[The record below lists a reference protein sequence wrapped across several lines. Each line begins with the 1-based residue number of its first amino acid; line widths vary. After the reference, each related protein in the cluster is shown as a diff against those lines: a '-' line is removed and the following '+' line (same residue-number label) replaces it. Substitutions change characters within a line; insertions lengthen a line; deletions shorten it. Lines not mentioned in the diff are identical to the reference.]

1 MAGTTVKFDHA
12 DPGISD
18 QLLDWGLRLQ
28 RASPIAYSEAHGGF
42 WIASRYQ
49 DIVTIMRDTQTFI
62 CSQRITLPPQKSPVP
77 VVPLESDEP
86 DHTFYRSV
94 LAPFLTQKAVRQY
107 EDRIRNIVI
116 EALHPIIERG
126 GGDAMTEFAA
136 RIPTR
141 AMAMVF
147 GFSDDDAYRFDS
159 GFSALVDAAGS
170 GDTQRQIAAVESFRS
185 FLLEKLADGRSR
197 PDESSLVTAI
207 LRHEVAGRTY
217 TEDEQ
222 LGLMWS
228 AAGGAIDTTKLAI
241 GHAIRE
247 LGIDRAT
254 RRKLT
259 DNPALIPAAVED
271 SLRLNA
277 PAFMTARYVAK
288 PVTLAGATLKPGD
301 RVLLVYG
308 WGNRDE
314 TAFPCPRELQLDRPP
329 NKHLTFGHGI
339 HLCVGMHLAKLELKI
354 VLEEVLARI
363 PDYELVNP
371 AAGPVLHGGMMWGF
385 DTLPIRTFRG
395 NQAEVP
401 THE

>member
-1 MAGTTVKFDHA
+1 MTRTTVNFDHA
-12 DPGISD
+12 DPRISA
-18 QLLDWGLRLQ
+18 QLLSWGVRLQ
-28 RASPIAYSEAHGGF
+28 KESPLAYSEAHGGF

-49 DIVTIMRDTQTFI
+49 DIVAIMRDTQTFI

-94 LAPFLTQKAVRQY
+94 LSPFLTQKAVRQY
-107 EDRIRNIVI
+107 EQRIRDIVVD
-116 EALHPIIERG
+116 ALLPIIERG
-126 GGDAMTEFAA
+126 AGDAMTDFAA

-147 GFSDDDAYRFDS
+147 GFTDDDAYRFDS

-170 GDTQRQIAAVESFRS
+170 GNVERQIAAVESFRS
-185 FLLEKLADGRSR
+185 FLLEKLAEGRAGP
-197 PDESSLVTAI
+197 PDSSLVSAI
-207 LRHEVAGRTY
+207 LRHEVAGRSY
-217 TEDEQ
+217 TDDER

-247 LGIDRAT
+247 LGVNKAMRRRLIDDRS
-254 RRKLT
+254 
-259 DNPALIPAAVED
+259 LIASAVED

-277 PAFMTARYVAK
+277 PAFMTARYVNK
-288 PVTLAGATLKPGD
+288 PANVGGATLQPGD

-314 TAFPCPRELQLDRPP
+314 TAFPLPGDLQLDRPP

-354 VLEEVLARI
+354 VLEEVLSRI
-363 PDYELVNP
+363 PDYELATP
-371 AAGPVLHGGMMWGF
+371 EASPVLHGGMMWGF
-385 DTLPIRTFRG
+385 DTLPIRLPRHDV
-395 NQAEVP
+395 NKAP
-401 THE
+401 HE

>member
-1 MAGTTVKFDHA
+1 MTATTVKFDHA
-12 DPGISD
+12 DPGISN

-28 RASPIAYSEAHGGF
+28 KESALTYSEAHGGF

-49 DIVTIMRDTQTFI
+49 DIVAIMRDTQSFI

-94 LAPFLTQKAVRQY
+94 LAPFLTAKAVRQY
-107 EDRIRNIVI
+107 EDRIRRIVT
-116 EALHPIIERG
+116 EALDPIVARG
-126 GGDAMTEFAA
+126 NGDAMTEFAA

-147 GFSDDDAYRFDS
+147 GFTDSDAYRFDS

-170 GDTQRQIAAVESFRS
+170 GDVQRQIAAVESFRA
-185 FLLEKLADGRSR
+185 FLLEKLAEGRAKPDG
-197 PDESSLVTAI
+197 SSLVSAI
-207 LRHEVAGRTY
+207 LRHEVAGRAY

-247 LGIDRAT
+247 LGLDRTT
-254 RRKLT
+254 RKKLIK
-259 DNPALIPAAVED
+259 NPAAIAAAVDD

-277 PAFMTARYVAK
+277 PAFMTARYVDK
-288 PVTLAGATLKPGD
+288 PVTVGGAAMKTGD

-308 WGNRDE
+308 FGNRDE
-314 TAFPCPRELQLDRPP
+314 TAFACPHELHLDRPP

-354 VLEEVLARI
+354 VLEELLARI
-363 PDYELVNP
+363 PDYSLVTP
-371 AAGPVLHGGMMWGF
+371 EAGPVLHGGMMWGF
-385 DTLPIRTFRG
+385 DTLPIRTSG
-395 NQAEVP
+395 NN
-401 THE
+401 

>member
-1 MAGTTVKFDHA
+1 MTGTRVKFDHA
-12 DPGISD
+12 DPSISD

-28 RASPIAYSEAHGGF
+28 KESALTYSEAHGGF

-94 LAPFLTQKAVRQY
+94 LAPFLTAKAVRQY
-107 EDRIRNIVI
+107 EDRIRKIVT
-116 EALHPIIERG
+116 EALDPIVAHG

-147 GFSDDDAYRFDS
+147 GFTDSDAYRFDN

-170 GDTQRQIAAVESFRS
+170 GDVQRQIAAVESFRS
-185 FLLEKLADGRSR
+185 FLLEKLAEGRAKPS
-197 PDESSLVTAI
+197 DSSLVSAI
-207 LRHEVAGRTY
+207 LRHEVAGRAY

-247 LGIDRAT
+247 LGLDRTT
-254 RRKLT
+254 RQKLIE
-259 DNPALIPAAVED
+259 NPAAIPVAVED

-277 PAFMTARYVAK
+277 PAFMTARYVDK
-288 PVTLAGATLKPGD
+288 PVTVAGAAMKTGD

-308 WGNRDE
+308 FGNRDE
-314 TAFPCPRELQLDRPP
+314 TAFACPRELQLDRPP

-354 VLEEVLARI
+354 VVEELLARI
-363 PDYELVNP
+363 PEYSLVTP
-371 AAGPVLHGGMMWGF
+371 EAGPVLHGGMMWGF
-385 DTLPIRTFRG
+385 DTLPIRTSG
-395 NQAEVP
+395 NN
-401 THE
+401 